1 MNFMFNYGA
10 ILEKAAEIADL
21 IFINDDISK
30 IYLSKLIENN
40 RPRLRLPCIDY
51 DNDAALGRLLRRV
64 FENLDVKFKK
74 ND

>member
-1 MNFMFNYGA
+1 MINYGA

-21 IFINDDISK
+21 FFINDDISE
-30 IYLSKLIENN
+30 IYLSKLIEKN

-51 DNDAALGRLLRRV
+51 DNVAALGRLLRRV

-74 ND
+74 NE